1 MPTFDPDDGGRPR
14 RRRPPPPLS
23 PTTLR
28 DEALRYLERFPA
40 SEARLRAVL
49 ARRIQRAVDW
59 GRGDATTAAAWV
71 DALVA
76 DLRESGR
83 LDDPSLA
90 TAIGAA
96 LGRRGA
102 SARGIREKLHRRG
115 FQAEALG
122 EALAARAPHD
132 EADAARAYARRRR
145 LGPFR
150 RDSASRAASRDK
162 DLAALGRAGF
172 SFDLARRI
180 IDGSGTA
187 EEEDDPKN
195 HGGGR

>member
-1 MPTFDPDDGGRPR
+1 MHPPDDDRPR
-14 RRRPPPPLS
+14 RKRPPPPLS
-23 PTTLR
+23 PATLR

-49 ARRIQRAVDW
+49 ARRVQRAEDW
-59 GRGDATTAAAWV
+59 GRGDAATAAPWI
-71 DALVA
+71 DSLVA
-76 DLRESGR
+76 DLRAAGR
-83 LDDPSLA
+83 LDDPGLA
-90 TAIGAA
+90 TAISAS

-115 FQAEALG
+115 FQAEAVST
-122 EALAARAPHD
+122 ALAARAPGD
-132 EADAARAYARRRR
+132 EADAARAYAKRRR

-150 RDSASRAASRDK
+150 RDPTTRAGARDK

-180 IDGSGTA
+180 IDGTGA
-187 EEEDDPKN
+187 DDDE
-195 HGGGR
+195 